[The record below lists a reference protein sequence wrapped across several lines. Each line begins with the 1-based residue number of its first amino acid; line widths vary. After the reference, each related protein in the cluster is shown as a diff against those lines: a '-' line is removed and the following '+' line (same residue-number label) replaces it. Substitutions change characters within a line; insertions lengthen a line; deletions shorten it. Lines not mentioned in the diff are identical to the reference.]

1 VFRFSLQYVI
11 VVAMMLTSG
20 CTSDLNARLEL
31 GASQRTPTFDF
42 SHTPTATPG
51 ARPRDQWETTV
62 VVVPLDAVVHNPA
75 PRPIYTYPITE
86 RPRVYGLFPTAST
99 ATRSQSTP
107 WMVSLLQSLDET
119 ADSVLALFDPWFYNP
134 NRTYWSP
141 REVWKRTPHARTWS
155 SGRPINHESDTP

>member
-1 VFRFSLQYVI
+1 MSRILSQCILVLATIVI
-11 VVAMMLTSG
+11 SG

-42 SHTPTATPG
+42 KQTPITTPG
-51 ARPRDQWETTV
+51 VRPRDQWETTV

-86 RPRVYGLFPTAST
+86 RPRVYGLFPTTST

-119 ADSVLALFDPWFYNP
+119 ADSVLALLDPWFYDP

-141 REVWKRTPHARTWS
+141 REVWKRTPSTRTWS
-155 SGRPINHESDTP
+155 SGRPITQQDDTP